1 MSILD
6 RIITGSSD
14 KVANCAIGLGNS
26 EYHNNKILYATIKF
40 LNQFKKNEFLKI
52 YLFGEKEYTN
62 LISENSSYSKHREK
76 IELVDSENPTKTGF
90 DYLSDFKVNCII
102 RGSLS
107 SSRFLE
113 QVKETFEIQKVHRLA
128 LLETH
133 SGSQFFYGP
142 VGIDECKD
150 LSSKLDF
157 VNLALDQIKSFGL
170 TPNVSILSG
179 GREGDLGRNTRVDQT
194 IKEAKEVVK
203 HFQEMYPEILI
214 SHDEI
219 LIENAI
225 DNNVN
230 LIIAPDGISGNLIY
244 RTLVHLGAGKAYGAI
259 YMGLNKIL
267 VDTSRVGN
275 LNEIY
280 GALLLAYSLIE

>member
-76 IELVDSENPTKTGF
+76 IELVDSENPTKTVF

-179 GREGDLGRNTRVDQT
+179 GREGDLGRNARVDQT